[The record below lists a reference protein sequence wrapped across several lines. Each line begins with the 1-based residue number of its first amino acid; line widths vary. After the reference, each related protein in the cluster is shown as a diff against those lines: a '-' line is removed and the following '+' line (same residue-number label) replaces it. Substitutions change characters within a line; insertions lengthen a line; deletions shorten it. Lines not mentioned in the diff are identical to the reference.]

1 MYFIVSASFLLGFL
15 AVASAQTCNG
25 TTCGYAG
32 ILCCS
37 VDEIC
42 YTDAYGRPRCS
53 VSSISVTQIVTT
65 TQIGVWTSAWSEIS
79 NGGGGSGSALY
90 TCSSEGSES
99 GVGLYTCASDFGR
112 TSIGM
117 VSLDDTE
124 STSSVTAISSVLAT
138 DTKSATS
145 SVSSSEVRIAPT
157 LGSATSGANVG
168 MHWYRIMGTGTVFAV
183 VFVL

>member
-1 MYFIVSASFLLGFL
+1 MHFIASASFFLGFL
-15 AVASAQTCNG
+15 GVASAQTCDG

-32 ILCCS
+32 TLCCS
-37 VDEIC
+37 VDEMC
-42 YTDAYGRPRCS
+42 HTDAYGRPRCS
-53 VSSISVTQIVTT
+53 VSSMSVTQIVTT
-65 TQIGVWTSAWSEIS
+65 TQIGVWTSAWSEMF
-79 NGGGGSGSALY
+79 NGGGGAGTALY

-99 GVGLYTCASDFGR
+99 GAGLYTCARDFGR

-117 VSLDDTE
+117 VSLGDTE

-157 LGSATSGANVG
+157 PGSASSGASVA
-168 MHWYRIMGTGTVFAV
+168 MCWYRVMGAGTVFAV
-183 VFVL
+183 VFML

>member
-1 MYFIVSASFLLGFL
+1 MHFIASASFLLGFL

-25 TTCGYAG
+25 TTCDYAG
-32 ILCCS
+32 SLCCS
-37 VDEIC
+37 VDEVC

-53 VSSISVTQIVTT
+53 VSSMIVTQIVTT

-99 GVGLYTCASDFGR
+99 GAGLYTCASDFGP
-112 TSIGM
+112 TSVGM
-117 VSLDDTE
+117 VSLGDTE
-124 STSSVTAISSVLAT
+124 STSSVTVISSVLTT
-138 DTKSATS
+138 DTQSVTS

-157 LGSATSGANVG
+157 PGSASSGASVG
-168 MHWYRIMGTGTVFAV
+168 MCWYRVMGAGTVFAV
-183 VFVL
+183 VFML

>member
-1 MYFIVSASFLLGFL
+1 MNFIPRTYHTYIISPKPFSHRHRAIATFLHKTFDFWRTDMHFIGSASFFLGFL

-25 TTCGYAG
+25 TTCGYPG

-53 VSSISVTQIVTT
+53 VSSMSVTQLVTT

-99 GVGLYTCASDFGR
+99 GAGLHTCASDFGR

-117 VSLDDTE
+117 VSLGTTE
-124 STSSVTAISSVLAT
+124 STSSVTAIPSV
-138 DTKSATS
+138 
-145 SVSSSEVRIAPT
+145 
-157 LGSATSGANVG
+157 
-168 MHWYRIMGTGTVFAV
+168 
-183 VFVL
+183 

>member
-1 MYFIVSASFLLGFL
+1 MHFIASASFFLGFL
-15 AVASAQTCNG
+15 GVASAQTCDG

-32 ILCCS
+32 SLCCS

-53 VSSISVTQIVTT
+53 VSSMSVTQLVTT

-99 GVGLYTCASDFGR
+99 GAGLHTCASDFGR

-117 VSLDDTE
+117 VSLGTTE
-124 STSSVTAISSVLAT
+124 STSSVTAIPSVSAT

-145 SVSSSEVRIAPT
+145 SVSLPDGSIAPT
-157 LGSATSGANVG
+157 SGMVSSGGRVG
-168 MHWYRIMGTGTVFAV
+168 MHWYRVMGAGTIFAM
-183 VFVL
+183 VLML

>member
-1 MYFIVSASFLLGFL
+1 MHLIASASFLLGFL
-15 AVASAQTCNG
+15 GVASAQTCNG

-32 ILCCS
+32 SLCCS
-37 VDEIC
+37 VDEVC

-53 VSSISVTQIVTT
+53 VFSMSVTQIVTT
-65 TQIGVWTSAWSEIS
+65 TQIGVWTSAWSEMF
-79 NGGGGSGSALY
+79 NGGGGSRTALY

-99 GVGLYTCASDFGR
+99 GAGLYMCGRDFGR

-117 VSLDDTE
+117 VSLGDTE

-145 SVSSSEVRIAPT
+145 IVSLADGSIASTSGTVSSGGR
-157 LGSATSGANVG
+157 VG
-168 MHWYRIMGTGTVFAV
+168 MHWYRVMGTSALFVV
-183 VFVL
+183 VFML